1 MANEVYGRTWKI
13 DTPGSGILHSGP
25 FRAKSVRWVS
35 ASAQSDDECLITD
48 INDKVIWHSRASGAN
63 HKDESVLDGWWNSGF
78 KVPTLTS
85 GTLYITV
92 Q

>member
-13 DTPGSGILHSGP
+13 DTAGSSVLHSGP

-35 ASAQSDDECLITD
+35 PASQSDDECLVTD
-48 INDKVIWHSRASGAN
+48 VNDKVIWHSRAQGAN
-63 HKDESVLDGWWNSGF
+63 HVDESVLDAWWNSGF
-78 KVPTLTS
+78 KVTILS
-85 GTLYITV
+85 GGTLYITV